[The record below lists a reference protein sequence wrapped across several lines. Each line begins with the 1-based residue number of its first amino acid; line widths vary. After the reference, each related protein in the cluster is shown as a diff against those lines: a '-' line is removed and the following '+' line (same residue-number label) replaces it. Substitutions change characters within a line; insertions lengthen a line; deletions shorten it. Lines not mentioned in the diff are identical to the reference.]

1 MPQRWRALLILTVA
15 RLSLGFQVQSIAA
28 VGPSL
33 ESDIGLSLGEIGMLI
48 GLYYAPGLV
57 LAFPSGLLG
66 QRFSDKR
73 VIVLS
78 LLAMT
83 LGATVACFAWEING
97 LILGRVL
104 SGAGA
109 AALNVVMTK
118 MVTDWFADRSD
129 ITLAMAV
136 FINSMPVGM
145 GLAMLSL
152 SWIAEAES
160 WNAAL
165 GMAAG
170 ISLAALLLICFSYR
184 KHPNDGPAAASIGW
198 ISRREILMVSL
209 AGAAWGIFN
218 GTVSVMT
225 GFAPLFLGSHGLS
238 VEAAAL
244 LVGFSIWFSAA
255 SVQVSG
261 FLAQKRTRWGLLVAV
276 GTLGWAVCLPLLDNP
291 DLAIA
296 GLLASGMVM
305 GLPVAVFLVLPSV
318 ALRPESRAIGMGI
331 FQTWLYVGTT
341 FMPPVAGWMQAVSGF
356 QAAPLTFAA
365 VMIAS
370 NLLFYRLFLAVLRK
384 RPAL

>member
-1 MPQRWRALLILTVA
+1 
-15 RLSLGFQVQSIAA
+15 LGFQVQSIAA

-33 ESDIGLSLGEIGMLI
+33 EAEIGLSLGEIGMLLGI
-48 GLYYAPGLV
+48 YYAPGLL

-73 VIVLS
+73 VIMLS

-83 LGATVACFAWEING
+83 VGAAIACVAWDING
-97 LILGRVL
+97 LVFGRLL

-109 AALNVVMTK
+109 VALNVVMTK
-118 MVTDWFADRSD
+118 MVADWFAGRSD

-165 GMAAG
+165 GMSAG
-170 ISLAALLLICFSYR
+170 ISLAALLLVGLSYHT
-184 KHPNDGPAAASIGW
+184 HPNDGPAAAIVGR
-198 ISRREILMVSL
+198 ISLHEIVMVSL

-225 GFAPLFLGSHGLS
+225 GFAPLFLGLHGLS
-238 VEAAAL
+238 TGSAAL
-244 LVGFSIWFSAA
+244 LVSITIWLSAA
-255 SVQVSG
+255 SVQASG
-261 FLAQKRTRWGLLVAV
+261 FLAQKRSRWGLLVAI
-276 GTLGWAVCLPLLDNP
+276 GSLGWAVCLPLLDNP
-291 DLAIA
+291 DLAVA
-296 GLLASGMVM
+296 ALLSSGIMM
-305 GLPVAVFLVLPSV
+305 GLPVAVFLVLPTV
-318 ALRPESRAIGMGI
+318 ALRPESMAIGMGI

-341 FMPPVAGWMQAVSGF
+341 FMPPVAGWMQTFTGW

-365 VMIAS
+365 ILIAS
-370 NLLFYRLFLAVLRK
+370 NLVAYQLFLGAMRK
-384 RPAL
+384 SPAP